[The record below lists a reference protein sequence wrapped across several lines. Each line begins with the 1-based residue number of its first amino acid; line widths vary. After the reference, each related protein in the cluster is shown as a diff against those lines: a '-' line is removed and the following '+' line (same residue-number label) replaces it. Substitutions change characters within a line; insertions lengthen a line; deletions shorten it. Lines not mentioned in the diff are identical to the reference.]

1 MKIQMIKIRPPPST
15 PHFLKVVLI
24 VTEDTICIY
33 LFIFVEI
40 SQQPLSN

>member
-1 MKIQMIKIRPPPST
+1 MKIQMIKIRPPST